1 MIGLYLTVTI
11 IVLLIAYAGFENTM
25 RLFAYIDLQLR
36 FIPLRIRMELMKRK
50 LRKQL
55 FIDREELLKKV
66 KENAKDH

>member
-11 IVLLIAYAGFENTM
+11 VVLLIAYAGFENTM

>member
-36 FIPLRIRMELMKRK
+36 FIPLRIRMEYMKRK

>member
-36 FIPLRIRMELMKRK
+36 FLPLRIRMEYMKRK